1 MTPPPTVPAPNPPT
15 DATLILD
22 TRKNERTLGARGF
35 ELQERR
41 LLFHAP
47 QAHIE
52 LRLPPM
58 VAIGGDAPWLYGQFV
73 EPEEPTT
80 SAGRVQVTMLADRG
94 DRQTVEASDTG
105 DFAMPCD
112 PQASFWLEC
121 KTPGGALV
129 RIRYE
134 A

>member
-1 MTPPPTVPAPNPPT
+1 MTPPFPSPAAPRPT
-15 DATLILD
+15 DAKLVLD
-22 TRKNERTLGARGF
+22 TQKNERTLGARGF

-52 LRLPPM
+52 LRLPPI
-58 VAIGGDAPWLYGQFV
+58 VSIGGDAPWLYGQFV
-73 EPEEPTT
+73 EPEEP
-80 SAGRVQVTMLADRG
+80 AKPGRIQVTMLADRG
-94 DRQTVEASDTG
+94 GTQTVEAGETG

-121 KTPGGALV
+121 KTPTGALV